1 MKSKLTY
8 LLPLISL
15 ISGFLLAL
23 LAAGVHST
31 FFILVPIMA
40 FIMGYFTSW
49 GRGLVYSFLLFTS
62 YTFTIALMW
71 EVRYAFVGISQ
82 YFGAF
87 FGGGFAILLLGA
99 LAPIARNGIKKAG
112 AIIVL
117 ILLTVAVAGC
127 SYLSIP
133 RYHYN
138 FGLNIMCTQNTELLI
153 PTAAASDD
161 LAERLLKS
169 TKSHTS
175 SYGPDWYD
183 VQLQETEYGQ
193 MWHLKM
199 YSHLSANTDPWQPGR
214 SSNWYTSSDKILSW
228 PGQSPV
234 NILNVIPKFN
244 TREINI
250 TEPETIAWPSFITAN
265 KMLEEFNTPVKVLT
279 DNATEFEMDMY
290 YSVSKTTGINFGYGK
305 DESYSQRVMHFK
317 GTTGNEWIMLPM
329 EAIHG
334 VSIRGMGD

>member
-8 LLPLISL
+8 LLPIISL
-15 ISGFLLAL
+15 ISGFILAL

-31 FFILVPIMA
+31 FFMLVPIMA

-49 GRGLVYSFLLFTS
+49 GRGLVCSILLFSS

-99 LAPIARNGIKKAG
+99 LAPLVRNGIKKVG

-117 ILLTVAVAGC
+117 VLLIVAVAGC

-133 RYHYN
+133 RYSYN

-153 PTAAASDD
+153 PTAAASGD

-175 SYGPDWYD
+175 SYGPDWYE
-183 VQLQETEYGQ
+183 VQLQDTQYGQ
-193 MWHLKM
+193 IWHLKM
-199 YSHLSANTDPWQPGR
+199 YSHLTASPDPRQPGR
-214 SSNWYTSSDKILSW
+214 GSSWYMSSDEIRSW
-228 PGQSPV
+228 PRQSPV
-234 NILNVIPKFN
+234 NMFQLYSKHDSRTLDKVVKD
-244 TREINI
+244 NI
-250 TEPETIAWPSFITAN
+250 SWPSIITADRI
-265 KMLEEFNTPVKVLT
+265 LEEFSVPVKVQT
-279 DNATEFEMDMY
+279 DNTTEFEIDMY

-305 DESYSQRVMHFK
+305 EESYSQRVMHSK